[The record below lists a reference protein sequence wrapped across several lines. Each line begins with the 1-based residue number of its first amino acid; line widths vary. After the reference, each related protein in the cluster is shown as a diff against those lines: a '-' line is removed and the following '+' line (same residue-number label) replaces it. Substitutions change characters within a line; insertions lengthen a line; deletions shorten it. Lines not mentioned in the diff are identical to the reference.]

1 MEQIMSI
8 KRMKNINVHRKNH
21 DYREHKNLG
30 HETNQNSI
38 ESKAY
43 SMEQIT
49 DTNMEQKVSI
59 RKIIQLQRGTNIW
72 AAENQEYT
80 RNKS

>member
-1 MEQIMSI
+1 MEQIMST

-30 HETNQNSI
+30 HGTNQNSI

-59 RKIIQLQRGTNIW
+59 RKIIQLQRETNIW